1 MVTKKHID
9 RNGSPAD
16 VLAGGFYTVAEAA
29 RLLGLESPQ
38 RVARWLSGPE
48 PVILRQYEKLG
59 TQHEIGF
66 LDLLEVRF
74 IEHFRRRGISLQSL
88 RRCAQN
94 ARAALGM
101 DHPFATS
108 DVKFQTDRKRV
119 FLETA
124 EQTGDR
130 KLLDL
135 MVNQYA
141 IYPVIE
147 SFLARDLTFDASGLA
162 LEWRPDTS
170 HYPDVA
176 INPLHA
182 FGRPAVA
189 DSHVPTAAVFN
200 LFNAEKGNIAV
211 VARWFGLTE
220 NETRQAVEFESGLA
234 A

>member
-1 MVTKKHID
+1 MNESH
-9 RNGSPAD
+9 SD
-16 VLAGGFYTVAEAA
+16 VLAGGFYTVSEAA
-29 RLLGLESPQ
+29 RLLGLDSPQ
-38 RVARWLSGPE
+38 RVTRWLSGPE
-48 PVILRQYEKLG
+48 PVILRQYEKFG
-59 TQHEIGF
+59 MQHEIGF

-94 ARAALGM
+94 ARAALKM

-119 FLETA
+119 FLDTA

-135 MVNQYA
+135 MKNQYA

-147 SFLARDLTFDASGLA
+147 GFLARDLTFDASGLA
-162 LEWRPDTS
+162 LEWRPDTT
-170 HYPDVA
+170 HYPAVS

-189 DSHVPTAAVFN
+189 GSHVPTAAVLD
-200 LFNAEKGNIAV
+200 LFNAEKGNIAA

-220 NETRQAVEFESGLA
+220 DETRQAVEFESRLA

>member
-1 MVTKKHID
+1 MVTKKQD
-9 RNGSPAD
+9 SSGVLSAD
-16 VLAGGFYTVAEAA
+16 GLTGGFYTVAEAA

-38 RVARWLSGPE
+38 RVTRWMTGPD

-66 LDLLEVRF
+66 LDLLEIRF

-88 RRCAQN
+88 RVCARN
-94 ARAALGM
+94 ARSALRM

-108 DVKFQTDRKRV
+108 NLKFQTDRKRV

-124 EQTGDR
+124 EETGDP

-135 MVNQYA
+135 MRNQYA

-147 SFLARDLTFDASGLA
+147 NSLARDLTFDVSGLA
-162 LEWRPDTS
+162 SEWRPDAKNC
-170 HYPDVA
+170 PDVS
-176 INPLHA
+176 INPMHA
-182 FGRPAVA
+182 FGRPVVSAA
-189 DSHVPTAAVFN
+189 RVPTAAVFS
-200 LFNAEKGNIAV
+200 LFNAEDGNVSV
-211 VARWFGLTE
+211 VAKWFCLSE
-220 NETRQAVEFESGLA
+220 SETRQAVEFESGLA

>member
-1 MVTKKHID
+1 VTKKRIQTA
-9 RNGSPAD
+9 GSPPDA
-16 VLAGGFYTVAEAA
+16 LAGGFYTVAEAA

-38 RVARWLSGPE
+38 RVTRWLSGPD
-48 PVILRQYEKLG
+48 PVILRQYQKLG
-59 TQHEIGF
+59 IQHEIGF
-66 LDLLEVRF
+66 LDLLEIRF

-94 ARAALGM
+94 ARVALDM
-101 DHPFATS
+101 EHPFATS
-108 DVKFQTDRKRV
+108 NVKFQTDRKRV

-124 EQTGDR
+124 EETGDR

-141 IYPVIE
+141 IYSVIE
-147 SFLARDLTFDASGLA
+147 TFLARDLTFDVSGLA
-162 LEWRPDTS
+162 LEWRPDTA
-170 HYPDVA
+170 HFPDVA

-189 DSHVPTAAVFN
+189 ESHVPTTAVFN
-200 LFNAEKGNIAV
+200 LFNAEKGNIAA